1 LRFSNITWHPSL
13 SRAERNGF
21 RKQKGFTIWFTGL
34 SASGKSTI
42 ATALEQHLLH
52 LGFAAYRLDGDNVRF
67 GLNKDLGFTEK
78 DRNENIRR
86 IAEVRQDMHDEVLGL
101 ITPYA
106 QRLDTPL
113 TPSQVAKLFA
123 DSSTIAI
130 TSFIS
135 PYKAD
140 RATARDLHAI
150 TTGSDEPLAFVEVF
164 VDIPLEVAEARD
176 PKGLYK
182 KAREGKIPEFTGI
195 SAPYEAPEKAEIH
208 IRSDLKSVEDSVKEI
223 TEYLQGRGLLEVKQ

>member
-1 LRFSNITWHPSL
+1 M
-13 SRAERNGF
+13 
-21 RKQKGFTIWFTGL
+21 
-34 SASGKSTI
+34 
-42 ATALEQHLLH
+42 
-52 LGFAAYRLDGDNVRF
+52 GFAAYRLDGDNVRF

-86 IAEVRQDMHDEVLGL
+86 IAEVYE
-101 ITPYA
+101 YA
-106 QRLDTPL
+106 QSMHFQEDHQL
-113 TPSQVAKLFA
+113 TLFPPQVAKLFA

-140 RATARDLHAI
+140 RKQARDLHAV
-150 TTGSDEPLAFVEVF
+150 TTGEDSPLAFVEVF
-164 VDIPLEVAEARD
+164 VDLPLEVAEARD

-195 SAPYEAPEKAEIH
+195 SAPYEAPENAEIH
-208 IRSDLKSVEDSVKEI
+208 IRSDQKSVEDSVREI
-223 TEYLQGRGLLEVKQ
+223 VEYLQSKGLLEKN

>member
-1 LRFSNITWHPSL
+1 MATNITWHPSL
-13 SRAERNGF
+13 SRSERNTY
-21 RKQKGFTIWFTGL
+21 RKQRGFTIWFTGL

-52 LGFAAYRLDGDNVRF
+52 LGLAAYRLDGDNVRF
-67 GLNKDLGFTEK
+67 GLNKDLGFSEK

-86 IAEVRQDMHDEVLGL
+86 IAE
-101 ITPYA
+101 
-106 QRLDTPL
+106 
-113 TPSQVAKLFA
+113 VAKLFA

-135 PYKAD
+135 PYRAD
-140 RATARDLHAI
+140 RQQARDLHAAA
-150 TTGSDEPLAFVEVF
+150 TAAHPDDEPLAFIEVH
-164 VDIPLEVAEARD
+164 VDLPLEVAEARD

-195 SAPYEAPEKAEIH
+195 SAPYEAPENPEIK
-208 IRSDLKSVEDSVKEI
+208 IRSDLKSVEESVQEI
-223 TEYLQGRGLLEVKQ
+223 VEYLEKRGLLKLESADGRGLEY

>member
-1 LRFSNITWHPSL
+1 MATNITWHPSL
-13 SRAERNGF
+13 SRAERNTY

-86 IAEVRQDMHDEVLGL
+86 IAEV
-101 ITPYA
+101 
-106 QRLDTPL
+106 
-113 TPSQVAKLFA
+113 AKLFA

-150 TTGSDEPLAFVEVF
+150 TTGTDEPLAFVEVF
-164 VDIPLEVAEARD
+164 VDLPLEVAEARD

-195 SAPYEAPEKAEIH
+195 SAPYEAPENAEIH
-208 IRSDLKSVEDSVKEI
+208 IRSDQKSVEDSVREI
-223 TEYLQGRGLLEVKQ
+223 VEYLQGKGLLEVQKL

>member
-1 LRFSNITWHPSL
+1 MATNITWHPSL
-13 SRAERNGF
+13 SRAERNTY
-21 RKQKGFTIWFTGL
+21 RKQRGFTIWFTGL

-52 LGFAAYRLDGDNVRF
+52 LGLAAYRLDGDNVRF
-67 GLNKDLGFTEK
+67 GLNKDLGFSEQ

-86 IAEVRQDMHDEVLGL
+86 IAE
-101 ITPYA
+101 
-106 QRLDTPL
+106 
-113 TPSQVAKLFA
+113 VAKLFA

-135 PYKAD
+135 PYRKD
-140 RATARDLHAI
+140 RNSAREVHAAPVAAHPE
-150 TTGSDEPLAFVEVF
+150 DEPLPFIEVF
-164 VDIPLEVAEARD
+164 VDIPLEVAEQRD

-195 SAPYEAPEKAEIH
+195 SAPYEEPENPEIK
-208 IRSDLKSVEDSVKEI
+208 IQSDKTSVEDAVKQI
-223 TEYLQGRGLLEVKQ
+223 VEYLEKRGLMKLGNEDGRGLEY